1 MVKRDC
7 FYRQLRWCGSVRAL
21 LNKYLRG
28 WSVFLFIFAFSIPNL
43 AFAAPTGAQ
52 QDLKV
57 LPPIVRGNL
66 ALFPVVSAQSHDTS
80 FLLTLD
86 EGIRSGQVMVTEAG
100 DDRGLVRPLH
110 QAQAIPRP
118 RSGAE
123 VNRLVLT
130 NNSSRPLLLLA
141 GEIVTGGKQ
150 DRVIAADRIVPP
162 DSGSIDLG
170 VFCVEP
176 ARWVGSSANFG
187 SMGAQMVQPSVRKP
201 AMAERNQSS
210 VWENVRASNAKIA
223 QNLSAPEAA
232 GLSTTSSYAKVFS
245 SAPVANAVAQY
256 GGAAGDHAILREL
269 QTKGAVGVVV
279 AINGEVVWTDVFAN
293 IDLLTKY
300 WEKLMHSYVAEAMT
314 SGKYGSAPDVHQ
326 AESYIREL
334 SGGREVI
341 ETDPGVFR
349 RADITGDG
357 YRVFELTS
365 LASKSPFIV
374 HIAKMQQ

>member
-1 MVKRDC
+1 MRARLC
-7 FYRQLRWCGSVRAL
+7 RYFPGCSVL
-21 LNKYLRG
+21 IL
-28 WSVFLFIFAFSIPNL
+28 VFILAMANL
-43 AFAAPTGAQ
+43 AFAGPAGAP
-52 QDLKV
+52 QDLRV
-57 LPPIVRGNL
+57 LSPIVRRNL

-86 EGIRSGQVMVTEAG
+86 EGIRNGQVTVTEAG
-100 DDRGLVRPLH
+100 DNRGLVRRLQP
-110 QAQAIPRP
+110 AQALPP
-118 RSGAE
+118 PHGAAE

-130 NNSSRPLLLLA
+130 NNSARPLLLLA

-150 DRVIAADRIVPP
+150 DRVIGADRIVPP
-162 DSGSIDLG
+162 HSGPIDLG

-176 ARWVGSSANFG
+176 GRWVGSSSNFG
-187 SMGAQMVQPSVRKP
+187 SMGVQMVQPSVRKP

-210 VWENVRASNAKIA
+210 VWENVRSSNARVA

-232 GLSTTSSYAKVFS
+232 QLSATTSYAKVFS
-245 SAPVANAVAQY
+245 SEPVAKAVAQY
-256 GGAAGDHAILREL
+256 GGLEGERTMLREL
-269 QTKGAVGVVV
+269 QAKGAVGVVV
-279 AINGEVVWTDVFAN
+279 AIDGEVVWADIFAST
-293 IDLLTKY
+293 DLLAEY
-300 WEKLMHSYVAEAMT
+300 WPKLLHSYVAEAMT
-314 SGKYGSAPDVHQ
+314 SANSGGKPDVHAAQ
-326 AESYIREL
+326 SYINQL

-365 LASKSPFIV
+365 LASKSPFVV